1 MCLICTSF
9 KENKLTIM
17 EAWGNY
23 SEMADGMDPE
33 HAREVYTMLVKSLS
47 VFRKDKLSPP
57 NIEKIEGKQN
67 D

>member
-1 MCLICTSF
+1 MCIICDTF
-9 KENKLTIM
+9 KKDKLTIL

-23 SEMADGMDPE
+23 SEMADSMDPE
-33 HAREVYTMLVKSLS
+33 HAREVYMMLVESLS